1 MLVSQEEQLTQCV
14 DYLSD
19 RGEKKPGVLS
29 FEAMKRV
36 RPRGIH
42 FAILLLMFSGW
53 VSLSR

>member
-1 MLVSQEEQLTQCV
+1 MP
-14 DYLSD
+14 YMSD

-36 RPRGIH
+36 RPGRIH
-42 FAILLLMFSGW
+42 LAILFLINAGR